1 MIYTESYRRKEG
13 YKMKKIILFLFFAFL
28 TFPLL
33 AQVEFSQDNIKIEN
47 RPRYYQDFL
56 NFNSDRPGKTRLD
69 IFIQVPYSEI
79 QFIRSGNGFVSNY
92 FVTISVYDESKENLI
107 QEKTWNEK
115 IEAKSFDQTTSKNN
129 FNLSLKSFYLTPDKY
144 FIKTSVEDR
153 DSKKEFTSANFY
165 TVKDFDKPFAVSD
178 IMLIAHRTEDVNNNK
193 IIPNVSRNV
202 AAQKK
207 GVDFFYEVYS
217 DTDQTI
223 NVDYIITDKDDN
235 VIFKDA
241 ESKDVTKGRNQLFHT
256 LADTNLSL
264 GKYLLTLKIKNND
277 DDDLASVTK
286 SFISRWEGV
295 PSSINDLDLA
305 IAQLVYIAST
315 SELDYIKDGKTQTEK
330 TKRYLEFWKKKD
342 PTPNTDDNPVFDEY
356 YRRISYANERF
367 THYVAG
373 WKTDRGMVYVLLG
386 APNNVDRHPYD
397 MGSKPYEIWEYYT
410 LNKSFIFMDQTGFGD
425 YRLITPLQG
434 DEYRYRY

>member
-13 YKMKKIILFLFFAFL
+13 NKMKKIILFLLFAF
-28 TFPLL
+28 TAFPLL

-56 NFNSDRPGKTRLD
+56 NYNSDRPGKTRLD
-69 IFIQVPYSEI
+69 VFIQVPYSEI
-79 QFIRSGNGFVSNY
+79 QFVRNGNGFVSNY
-92 FVTISVYDESKENLI
+92 FVTISIFDESKQNLI

-115 IEAKSFDQTTSKNN
+115 IEAKDFDQTTSKNN
-129 FNLSLKSFYLTPDKY
+129 FNLSLKSFYLAPDKY

-153 DSKKEFTSANFY
+153 DSKKEFTAANFY

-178 IMLIAHRTEDVNNNK
+178 IMLIASRTEDENNNK

-202 AAQKK
+202 AAQKN

-217 DTDQTI
+217 DTNQTVNI
-223 NVDYIITDKDDN
+223 EYIITDKDDN
-235 VIFKDA
+235 VIFKDS
-241 ESKDVTKGRNQLFHT
+241 ESKDVTKGRNQFFHT

-264 GKYLLTLKIKNND
+264 GKYLLTLKIKNSD

-315 SELDYIKDGKTQTEK
+315 SELDYIKNGKTQTEK

-367 THYVAG
+367 THYMAG
-373 WKTDRGMVYVLLG
+373 WKTDRGMVFILLG